1 MDGNQG
7 QGPRA
12 REGVQMEGGVCAK
25 WVGQGNRQN
34 KGCGQGQGSRAR
46 MPWVVSDNL
55 SHKSGSVPQ
64 NAKRL
69 TCAVEMAL
77 SDTGNLW
84 K

>member
-12 REGVQMEGGVCAK
+12 RGGADGGGACVQS
-25 WVGQGNRQN
+25 
-34 KGCGQGQGSRAR
+34 GSARAR